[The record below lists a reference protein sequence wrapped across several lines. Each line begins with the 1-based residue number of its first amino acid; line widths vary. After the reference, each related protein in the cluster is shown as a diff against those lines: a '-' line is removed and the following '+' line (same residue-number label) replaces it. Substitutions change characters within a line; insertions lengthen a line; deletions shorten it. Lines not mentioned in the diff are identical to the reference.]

1 MAQASQALWRVS
13 CTVADTSSA
22 EAAVVALEPELATL
36 SVFEAGAHYV
46 VEGLSL
52 EKPLRGTLE
61 ARLEL
66 AFLGAPPVPALTI
79 EPMAPRDWLAETL
92 QSFAPIAVG
101 RYYIHGSHRDERVPA
116 GRIALRIDAAT
127 AFGTGEHASTRGC
140 LIAMNAL
147 ARRGRPLRVLDMG
160 TGTGILAIAAL
171 KTWHGRVA
179 AFDIDA
185 EAVRVAR
192 LNARANGVRAALR
205 PGRAGLYRVRAIRRE
220 APFDLVLANILARPL
235 AAMAGGLARV
245 LADGGVA
252 VLSGLLPWQEAVV
265 IAAHRRVRIHLAWR
279 VVVEGWS
286 TLVLTRAPRTGGF
299 SLR

>member
-1 MAQASQALWRVS
+1 MAQALWRVS
-13 CTVADTSSA
+13 CAVADTRCA
-22 EAAVVALEPELATL
+22 EAAVAALEPALATL

-52 EKPLRGTLE
+52 EKPARGALE

-79 EPMAPRDWLAETL
+79 EPMAPRDWIAETL
-92 QSFAPIAVG
+92 QSFAPISVG
-101 RYYIHGSHRDERVPA
+101 RYYIHGSHRGEPVPA
-116 GRIALRIDAAT
+116 GRIPLRIDAAT

-140 LIAMNAL
+140 LMVIGAL

-160 TGTGILAIAAL
+160 TGTGILAMAAI
-171 KTWHGRVA
+171 KTWHARVA

-185 EAVRVAR
+185 QAVRVAR

-205 PGRAGLYRVRAIRRE
+205 PGRAGSYRARAIGRQ

-235 AAMAGGLARV
+235 AAMAHGLSRV
-245 LADGGVA
+245 LADNGVA
-252 VLSGLLPWQEAVV
+252 VLSGLLPRQEEIV

-279 VVVEGWS
+279 VVVDGWS
-286 TLVLTRAPRTGGF
+286 TLVLTRAPRTGGLF
-299 SLR
+299 LK